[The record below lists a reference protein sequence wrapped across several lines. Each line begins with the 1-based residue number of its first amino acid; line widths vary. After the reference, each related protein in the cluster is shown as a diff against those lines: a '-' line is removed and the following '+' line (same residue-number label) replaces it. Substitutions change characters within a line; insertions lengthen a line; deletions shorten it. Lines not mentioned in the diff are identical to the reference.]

1 MEGIEDMKKVFIL
14 ESKGEILGMLTHT
27 EKTYIEFQSEVEE
40 VMKEGNTDFH
50 TVKGILHGEEWI
62 MCYLGMGFFLHMKLN
77 HSFYREVGKEL
88 FVMEQKT
95 KRLWEI

>member
-1 MEGIEDMKKVFIL
+1 MTAYLKLRDKIKDLEGIEDMKKVFIL

-50 TVKGILHGEEWI
+50 TVKGILTSLYGYELMEI
-62 MCYLGMGFFLHMKLN
+62 VA
-77 HSFYREVGKEL
+77 SAEV
-88 FVMEQKT
+88 T
-95 KRLWEI
+95 KRKGGF

>member
-1 MEGIEDMKKVFIL
+1 MKKVFIL

-50 TVKGILHGEEWI
+50 TVKGILTSLYGYELMEIVYSTLGYIGCGI
-62 MCYLGMGFFLHMKLN
+62 MFLGIIVSQLKPFNK
-77 HSFYREVGKEL
+77 K
-88 FVMEQKT
+88 
-95 KRLWEI
+95 I